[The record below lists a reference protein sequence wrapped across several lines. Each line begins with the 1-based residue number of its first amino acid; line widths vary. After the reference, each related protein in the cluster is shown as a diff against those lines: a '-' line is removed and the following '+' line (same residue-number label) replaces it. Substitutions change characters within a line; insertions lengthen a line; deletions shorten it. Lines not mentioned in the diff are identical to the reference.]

1 MSFSRIK
8 SYAKLNL
15 ALNIV
20 GKNKFLHK
28 IESIIAFINLY
39 DTILI
44 KKSKFKKHKIS
55 FTGKFSKNI
64 DKKNTISKLLQI
76 LEERK
81 LINNQNFHI
90 KINKKIPS
98 KAGLGGGSMNAASIL
113 KYFIKKKIIKINKK
127 ETSEVAKLIGS
138 DVILGLNTNYS
149 ILTAK
154 NKIKHFTKIKKIYVL
169 IVKPNFGCSTKDIY
183 SKVRNF
189 DKPKFNKPSK
199 KMFNYNNLINMK
211 NSLEPIVFNKY
222 PKLKRVKL
230 DLEKSSNPIFVRMTG
245 SGSAIAAYFQSKERC
260 EHAKKSVIKK
270 YRNYWC
276 IASKTI

>member
-1 MSFSRIK
+1 M
-8 SYAKLNL
+8 
-15 ALNIV
+15 
-20 GKNKFLHK
+20 
-28 IESIIAFINLY
+28 
-39 DTILI
+39 
-44 KKSKFKKHKIS
+44 
-55 FTGKFSKNI
+55 
-64 DKKNTISKLLQI
+64 
-76 LEERK
+76 
-81 LINNQNFHI
+81 
-90 KINKKIPS
+90 
-98 KAGLGGGSMNAASIL
+98 
-113 KYFIKKKIIKINKK
+113 
-127 ETSEVAKLIGS
+127 
-138 DVILGLNTNYS
+138 
-149 ILTAK
+149 
-154 NKIKHFTKIKKIYVL
+154 KKIYVL

-270 YRNYWC
+270 YKNYWC

>member
-1 MSFSRIK
+1 M
-8 SYAKLNL
+8 
-15 ALNIV
+15 
-20 GKNKFLHK
+20 
-28 IESIIAFINLY
+28 
-39 DTILI
+39 
-44 KKSKFKKHKIS
+44 
-55 FTGKFSKNI
+55 
-64 DKKNTISKLLQI
+64 
-76 LEERK
+76 
-81 LINNQNFHI
+81 
-90 KINKKIPS
+90 
-98 KAGLGGGSMNAASIL
+98 
-113 KYFIKKKIIKINKK
+113 
-127 ETSEVAKLIGS
+127 
-138 DVILGLNTNYS
+138 
-149 ILTAK
+149 TAK

-183 SKVRNF
+183 SKVKNF
-189 DKPKFNKPSK
+189 DKPKFNRPSK

-245 SGSAIAAYFQSKERC
+245 SGSAIAAYFQSKEIC

>member
-1 MSFSRIK
+1 
-8 SYAKLNL
+8 
-15 ALNIV
+15 
-20 GKNKFLHK
+20 
-28 IESIIAFINLY
+28 
-39 DTILI
+39 
-44 KKSKFKKHKIS
+44 
-55 FTGKFSKNI
+55 
-64 DKKNTISKLLQI
+64 
-76 LEERK
+76 
-81 LINNQNFHI
+81 
-90 KINKKIPS
+90 
-98 KAGLGGGSMNAASIL
+98 MNAASIL

-138 DVILGLNTNYS
+138 DVILGLNTKYS
-149 ILTAK
+149 VLTAK

-189 DKPKFNKPSK
+189 EKPKFNRPSK

-222 PKLKRVKL
+222 PKLKRLKL

-245 SGSAIAAYFQSKERC
+245 SGSAIAAYFLSKERC

>member
-81 LINNQNFHI
+81 LIKNQNFHI
-90 KINKKIPS
+90 KINKKIPN